1 MMSKEDHPSFY
12 GKDKSNL
19 PPDRQ
24 QELFEFTT
32 EAGEI
37 LRLYKHELEQLHI
50 DLKFLDI
57 MMREFRR

>member
-1 MMSKEDHPSFY
+1 MSKEDHPSFY

-24 QELFEFTT
+24 PTLFEITT

-37 LRLYKHELEQLHI
+37 LRLYKDELEQLHI
-50 DLKFLDI
+50 DLKFQDI
-57 MMREFRR
+57 WMREFRR